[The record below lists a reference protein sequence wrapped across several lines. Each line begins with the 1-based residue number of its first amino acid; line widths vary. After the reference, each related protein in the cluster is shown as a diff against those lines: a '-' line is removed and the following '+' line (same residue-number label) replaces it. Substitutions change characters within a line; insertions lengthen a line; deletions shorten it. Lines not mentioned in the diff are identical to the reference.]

1 MVLVVVCN
9 TDLRYSFVA
18 RIVRAIN
25 HGTTRKEPAMNTTTH
40 HVNTA
45 DIRTA
50 LVKVVNNLAATDQCE
65 TLGMVNVL
73 AMLTAATL
81 HIDWDTERFD
91 NLFNKVYA
99 ELSK

>member
-1 MVLVVVCN
+1 
-9 TDLRYSFVA
+9 
-18 RIVRAIN
+18 
-25 HGTTRKEPAMNTTTH
+25 MNTTTH

>member
-1 MVLVVVCN
+1 M
-9 TDLRYSFVA
+9 D
-18 RIVRAIN
+18 
-25 HGTTRKEPAMNTTTH
+25 TTTH

-45 DIRTA
+45 DIREA
-50 LVKVVNNLAATDQCE
+50 LIKVVNNLAATDQYE

-81 HIDWDTERFD
+81 HIDWDNERFD

-99 ELSK
+99 ELNK